1 MLKWRK
7 KHSVKR
13 SEILIPVKC
22 RNCGTEC
29 ISRYCHNCGQDIF
42 SGRERSVGEIIY
54 NAFDTVF
61 AFDSNILRTLKYL
74 IFFPGKLSKEYCD
87 GKIVKFVQPAK
98 LFWFITI
105 LFLMLFSLGNNSEDS
120 VASSNEEGVENIFQV
135 NINNADKDLSKN
147 EDKGTLVGDFT
158 QAQEAEFIQTFRSY
172 FPYVMFMMIPF
183 FSVLLQMFFHK
194 KRRFFANQMV
204 FALHFHSFVFLL
216 FMILMVIGRTLSYI
230 NIPNPYLLIL
240 ILFLY
245 LLLPAIYFTVALH
258 VFYKPKKR
266 WLLIKVPIIMIVY
279 TIALVVVFLLSFCII
294 VILASDNPIE
304 MIQKIREAIVL

>member
-1 MLKWRK
+1 MLKWRR

-74 IFFPGKLSKEYCD
+74 IFFPGRLSKEYCD

-98 LFWFITI
+98 LFWFITV
-105 LFLMLFSLGNNSEDS
+105 LFLTLFSLSNSSEDS
-120 VASSNEEGVENIFQV
+120 VASSNEEGVENRIST

-147 EDKGTLVGDFT
+147 GDRGILNGDFT
-158 QAQEAEFIQTFRSY
+158 RAQEAEFIQTFRSY
-172 FPYVMFMMIPF
+172 FPYIMFMMIPF

-194 KRRFFANQMV
+194 RRRFFANQMV
-204 FALHFHSFVFLL
+204 FALHFHSFAFLL
-216 FMILMVIGRTLSYI
+216 FMVLMAIDK
-230 NIPNPYLLIL
+230 
-240 ILFLY
+240 LF
-245 LLLPAIYFTVALH
+245 PAIDTSGPYIFLPVIYFIVALY

-266 WLLIKVPIIMIVY
+266 WLLIKVPIIMFVY
-279 TIALVVVFLLSFCII
+279 AIALGVAFLLSFGII

-304 MIQKIREAIVL
+304 MFQKIREAIVR